1 MVLSSL
7 TSALLIITLAVYF
20 AMLFFAQRQL
30 AKKPY
35 FAYRV
40 GNILLHVQL
49 QVWYAARLGGSAV
62 CCVSACFACMFQAG
76 ARAFGAFPPS
86 TVQYG

>member
-1 MVLSSL
+1 MTGTATMYRNASLLYCRNWDYNCKVDDVTVVLTSL

-49 QVWYAARLGGSAV
+49 QVGGWDWYRV
-62 CCVSACFACMFQAG
+62 N
-76 ARAFGAFPPS
+76 
-86 TVQYG
+86 